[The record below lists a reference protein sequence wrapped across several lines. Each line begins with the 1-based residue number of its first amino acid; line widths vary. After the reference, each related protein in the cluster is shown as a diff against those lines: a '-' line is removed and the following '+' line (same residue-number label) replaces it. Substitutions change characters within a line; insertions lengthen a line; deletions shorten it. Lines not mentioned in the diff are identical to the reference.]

1 MQVAAT
7 SSFCGGDGGAVILPL
22 AEEAAASGAPEAPLL
37 ADNKVGGGIAASGAH
52 GASWR
57 VGDLVSV
64 WSNSERSWNDGLVV
78 AVAGAAEQQRV
89 TVHFNDSVDGRERAK
104 HIRWSGGFTDGHVLR
119 RREAR
124 TRPLARS
131 RTRSP
136 RSFKDSRGRVRLDH
150 CVKVAASGAAD
161 SAQQAL
167 AVAESVIARFAVGRP
182 YYFGIC
188 LCLAERWLL
197 GRYPDRHVDRY
208 LAAFALACAPSA
220 LCRRLE
226 AQLIREHR
234 HNGLCVNRAS
244 GGGGLADG
252 HPAAF
257 LYVCVGGG
265 AATAAEAGDSRAR
278 FLGGCGRSVL
288 CRDLGH
294 CPHCDRY
301 RAK

>member
-1 MQVAAT
+1 MPYL
-7 SSFCGGDGGAVILPL
+7 CGGDSGAVILPL
-22 AEEAAASGAPEAPLL
+22 SEE
-37 ADNKVGGGIAASGAH
+37 VAASGAH
-52 GASWR
+52 GGPWR

-64 WSNSERSWNDGLVV
+64 WSNSERSWNDGWVV
-78 AVAGAAEQQRV
+78 AAAGAAEQQQV

-104 HIRWSGGFTDGHVLR
+104 HIRVERWNFALR

-124 TRPLARS
+124 TQPLARS

-136 RSFKDSRGRVRLDH
+136 RSFKDTRGRVRFDH
-150 CVKVAASGAAD
+150 CVNVAASGAAD

-188 LCLAERWLL
+188 LSIADRWLL

-208 LAAFALACAPSA
+208 FAAFVLARAPSA

-252 HPAAF
+252 HPMAF

-265 AATAAEAGDSRAR
+265 AASGAEARDSRAR
-278 FLGGCGRSVL
+278 FLGGCERSLL

-294 CPHCDRY
+294 CPQCDRC
-301 RAK
+301 RAN